1 MNTFD
6 KLVSI
11 LNYLAN
17 RGRNGASIKEM
28 SINLNI
34 PVSSL
39 HRMLSNFNKYNFVRQ
54 DPISKRYFI
63 GLGFLKYADVALEST
78 NVDEISYPYME
89 ELHRLTGETVFI
101 AVLNGGKVICA
112 DIYGQR
118 NLNIAVS
125 RGEIF
130 PFYSTAS
137 GKAILAFLPK
147 NEEEKV
153 LAKCDFDQFTKNT
166 IVQRE
171 LLEKQL
177 EDIRI
182 KGYSLNI
189 SEYNV
194 GINAIASPIFSYPDR
209 ITASIGAVGIAER
222 LTRDKMIEYSDHFVD
237 AARHITEHLHGEFL
251 PDRFKG

>member
-11 LNYLAN
+11 LNYLSE

-28 SINLNI
+28 SISLNI

-39 HRMLSNFNKYNFVRQ
+39 HRMLSNFNKYGFVRQ
-54 DPISKRYFI
+54 DSLSKRYFI

-78 NVDEISYPYME
+78 RVDEISYPYME
-89 ELHRLTGETVFI
+89 DLHKLTGETVI
-101 AVLNGGKVICA
+101 ISVLNSGKLICA

-130 PFYSTAS
+130 PFHSTAS

-147 NEEEKV
+147 NEREKILEKYDFDSYTKDTITQKKV
-153 LAKCDFDQFTKNT
+153 L
-166 IVQRE
+166 E
-171 LLEKQL
+171 EQL
-177 EDIRI
+177 KEIRV

-194 GINAIASPIFSYPDR
+194 GINAIASPIFSHSGQVV
-209 ITASIGAVGIAER
+209 ASIGAVGVAER
-222 LTRDKMIEYSDHFVD
+222 LTKEKMIEYSDHFVD
-237 AARHITEHLHGEFL
+237 AARSITKQLQGKFL
-251 PDRFKG
+251 PDQK